1 MAIPSRAEEWFQLV
15 PHLILEEGWETVM
28 DGHGG
33 HGSLQRSWCPWGGAL
48 LKLKVQVMVEEAL
61 ETPAHLLVR
70 PEVRALHR
78 RHLSELD
85 DRISLL
91 RQTAPGEALLEQIHS
106 WGVSS
111 LCSSFFEAAHRP
123 KDLSDT
129 QFSRRSWQRLSRDF
143 PEEGDCALSISTDS
157 ASPSAPQRASLL
169 LCRGVDARDATR
181 DERGVEGCHLY
192 ELNAIFDVSE
202 EQFDSWTSIELRL
215 LLDSASRMAQWS
227 VNRPGITELR
237 AADRDFYTL
246 LTVQS
251 CRRGLPLLPCRRSS
265 DAARD
270 AARVASECEE
280 VVVTINDGKELGL
293 DRWTRYDPGRY
304 AQEKFGLAQY
314 IRLFLENQKIHNDF
328 EAFEELDGCQLVSFQ
343 CVVRT
348 SEWDQVKTQFYSAF
362 LMQKKAYRHLNGGS
376 TAPSI
381 REGGKARMVRN
392 EMMSQLAEQMQK
404 FKEREA
410 SQHKVVVRRT
420 FLDVQEQNAV
430 RSKRRYRTTSVLVN
444 AF

>member
-1 MAIPSRAEEWFQLV
+1 MAVPTRVEEWFQHV
-15 PHLILEEGWETVM
+15 PHLILEEGWETVI
-28 DGHGG
+28 DGNGL
-33 HGSLQRSWCPWGGAL
+33 LQRSWCPWGGAL
-48 LKLKVQVMVEEAL
+48 LKLKVEVMVEEAL

-85 DRISLL
+85 DSQLL

-106 WGVSS
+106 WGLSS

-129 QFSRRSWQRLSRDF
+129 QFTRRSWQRLTRDF
-143 PEEGDCALSISTDS
+143 PDEGDCALSISMDS
-157 ASPSAPQRASLL
+157 ESESAPSASLL
-169 LCRGVDARDATR
+169 LCRPVRDQR
-181 DERGVEGCHLY
+181 DEHRGVEESHLY

-237 AADRDFYTL
+237 AADREFYTL

-251 CRRGLPLLPCRRSS
+251 CRRGLPLLPWRSS
-265 DAARD
+265 GSSGSDSD
-270 AARVASECEE
+270 
-280 VVVTINDGKELGL
+280 VVVTIDDGKELGL
-293 DRWTRYDPGRY
+293 DQWTRFDPARY
-304 AQEKFGLAQY
+304 GQEKFSLAHY
-314 IRLFLENQKIHNDF
+314 LRLFLQTQKIHQNFD
-328 EAFEELDGCQLVSFQ
+328 AFEGLDGCQLVSFQ
-343 CVVRT
+343 CVVRKH
-348 SEWDQVKTQFYSAF
+348 EWDQVKTQFYSAF

-376 TAPSI
+376 TAPSMK
-381 REGGKARMVRN
+381 EGGKARMVRN
-392 EMMSQLAEQMQK
+392 EMQSQLAEQMQK
-404 FKEREA
+404 LKEQEA

-420 FLDVQEQNAV
+420 FLDLQEPEQNRV
-430 RSKRRYRTTSVLVN
+430 RTNRRYRTTSVLVN
-444 AF
+444 VF